1 MSMSLF
7 SRLLGRPIAASMI
20 VSSLS
25 LLGAV
30 SILRLP
36 LGLLP
41 NLASPGVTVLTRY
54 PGVSSDAIERILT
67 IPIERQMRDIPSI
80 EKILSSSSDGE
91 SRVHL
96 VFYPDSDVDIR
107 MLDVREKLFQ
117 LEDRFPR
124 EVEPPSVLRYDPS
137 NRPVFIVSFSPATA
151 NDEQFKRLREI
162 VEFQIKPAFE
172 RIRGVSEVSVGG
184 GSEREIQLQIDPH
197 RLVALQLSDQVP
209 SSLDDGNMF
218 VPAGRLNA
226 GRSLVY
232 ADSRLHSIPEIGRLL
247 VPMQFSSR
255 EGDSNRPQ
263 IPFTAFAQVRD
274 SQRDPTSLSLSN
286 GKERIS
292 LYIEKAG
299 DANTLSITEEC
310 EEELAVLSER
320 FPEIHTHTV
329 YNQGSQIKDA
339 ISQVLSACIGGVVL
353 AVAVLHLFLRRIGF
367 TLVIGIAIPASL
379 FTTFFLMF
387 LFDIEMNVMSLS
399 GLALGAGMLIDASI
413 VVCEAS
419 AKNLASASGQM
430 DAALHAIDR
439 ATASVRGEVVAST
452 LSTIIVFI
460 PLLFAD
466 HETRAL
472 YRDFTLTVSLSLI
485 TSMIFSLTVLPVF
498 LVSAARYKPT
508 LTAFQRQ
515 RRPGTRTRE
524 HRLIGT
530 MRSRL
535 SAYICQIR
543 SADFLQSERWI
554 TIYSQIAT
562 KEQRSTALIV
572 AAMLAAPVLF
582 VLADKEYMAQ
592 TESDTI
598 EASVDLDPGV
608 HLQRTRAIVENIERQ
623 ITGHPAIREI
633 NSKIESSHATLT
645 IKIDRETGTETAI
658 AELQSITDG
667 NSDAYVHY
675 ERSAE
680 GAASA
685 ELELEFFG
693 KDIGAMKQFAR
704 KFADT
709 VQGRIPEVE
718 RVILRFRDGRQ
729 DLALYPY
736 TTKNEIQ
743 GVSTSAIGRSLRQ
756 LIQGNVITKYYDS
769 TPGSEREIDVRV
781 RATDGLIETPDDI
794 LELQLP
800 GTPAPLKALLRPV
813 FEESET
819 RIYRNNRRRS
829 ISILLQFHSGSASEL
844 ARKVEQL
851 LDESSLPPE
860 TVAAFGDSYKRM
872 QANQSQMTASL
883 VLSVVLV
890 YLLLAF
896 LFENLIDPL
905 IVLTSI
911 PISLSFVLLLL
922 MLLNR
927 PLNISI
933 YIGLIMLGGI
943 VVNNAILILSE
954 IRSEG
959 RALQTIDQFMHASFR
974 RLRPIL
980 MTTSTTVLGM
990 APLLFDTGS
999 QSALWNS
1006 LAITVT
1012 SGLLFSMPAVLFMI
1026 PFLTYMQK
1034 TRSKQEI
1041 V

>member
-7 SRLLGRPIAASMI
+7 SRLLGRPVAASMI

-96 VFYPDSDVDIR
+96 VFYPDTDVDIR

-137 NRPVFIVSFSPATA
+137 NRPVFIVSFSPAAA

-197 RLVALQLSDQVP
+197 RLVALQLSDQIP

-218 VPAGRLNA
+218 VPAGRLDA
-226 GRSLVY
+226 VRSLVY
-232 ADSRLHSIPEIGRLL
+232 ADSRLRSIPEIGRLL

-255 EGDSNRPQ
+255 EREPNRPQ

-310 EEELAVLSER
+310 EQELAVITKR
-320 FPEIHTHTV
+320 FPEIQTHTV

-353 AVAVLHLFLRRIGF
+353 AVAVLHLFLRRVGF

-419 AKNLASASGQM
+419 AKNLTSASGQM
-430 DAALHAIDR
+430 VAALHAIDR

-498 LVSAARYKPT
+498 LVRAAHYQPT
-508 LTAFQRQ
+508 LTVT
-515 RRPGTRTRE
+515 GIRE
-524 HRLIGT
+524 HRLIAM

-535 SAYICQIR
+535 SVYICQIR

-554 TIYSQIAT
+554 SIYSQLAKEKRWSAT
-562 KEQRSTALIV
+562 LIV
-572 AAMLAAPVLF
+572 ASMLAAPVLF
-582 VLADKEYMAQ
+582 AFAEKEYMAQ

-645 IKIDRETGTETAI
+645 IKIDREIGTETAI

-680 GAASA
+680 GSGAA

-693 KDIGAMKQFAR
+693 KDIGAMKQFAK

-736 TTKNEIQ
+736 TIKNEIQ

-769 TPGSEREIDVRV
+769 TPGAEREVDVRV
-781 RATDGLIETPDDI
+781 RAIDGLIETPDDI

-851 LDESSLPPE
+851 LDESSMPPE
-860 TVAAFGDSYKRM
+860 TVAAFGDSYQRM
-872 QANQSQMTASL
+872 QANQTQMTASL
-883 VLSVVLV
+883 VLSIVLV

-896 LFENLIDPL
+896 LFENLVDPL

-922 MLLNR
+922 MLLDR

-943 VVNNAILILSE
+943 VVNNAILILAE
-954 IRSEG
+954 IRSEQS
-959 RALQTIDQFMHASFR
+959 ALQTIDQFMHASFR

>member
-1 MSMSLF
+1 MSMSPF
-7 SRLLGRPIAASMI
+7 SKLLGRPIAASMI

-25 LLGAV
+25 LMGLV
-30 SILRLP
+30 SIFRLP

-41 NLASPGVTVLTRY
+41 NLANPGVTVLTRY
-54 PGVSSDAIERILT
+54 PGVSSDTIERILT
-67 IPIERQMRDIPSI
+67 IPIEREMRDIPSI

-96 VFYPDSDVDIR
+96 VFYPDTDVDIR

-137 NRPVFIVSFSPATA
+137 NRPVFIVSFSPPESG
-151 NDEQFKRLREI
+151 DEPFRRLREI

-172 RIRGVSEVSVGG
+172 RIRGVSEVSIGG

-197 RLVALQLSDQVP
+197 RLVALQLTDQVT
-209 SSLDDGNMF
+209 SALDDGNMF
-218 VPAGRLNA
+218 IPAGRLDA

-232 ADSRLHSIPEIGRLL
+232 ADSRLLSIRQIGTLF
-247 VPMQFSSR
+247 VPMQTSSR
-255 EGDSNRPQ
+255 DRESRRPQ
-263 IPFTAFAQVRD
+263 IPFDAFAEVRD

-299 DANTLSITEEC
+299 DANTLSITDEC
-310 EEELAVLSER
+310 EREIASMSTR
-320 FPEIHTHTV
+320 FPDIQSHTV
-329 YNQGSQIKDA
+329 YNQGAQIKEA

-379 FTTFFLMF
+379 LTTFFLMF
-387 LFDIEMNVMSLS
+387 LFDIELNVMSLS

-419 AKNLASASGQM
+419 AKTLASATAKGTETVYAIGR
-430 DAALHAIDR
+430 AA
-439 ATASVRGEVVAST
+439 ASVRAEVVAST

-460 PLLFAD
+460 PLLFTD
-466 HETRAL
+466 HGTRAL
-472 YRDFTLTVSLSLI
+472 YRDFSVTVSLSLI

-498 LVSAARYKPT
+498 LVRAASFQQSARSP
-508 LTAFQRQ
+508 QRSLS
-515 RRPGTRTRE
+515 GIGM
-524 HRLIGT
+524 HRVFSFTG
-530 MRSRL
+530 SKA
-535 SAYICQIR
+535 SKYITYIR
-543 SADFLQSERWI
+543 SIEFFRPERWVSF
-554 TIYSQIAT
+554 YSQMG
-562 KEQRSTALIV
+562 KRKHRSIFFIGC
-572 AAMLAAPVLF
+572 AMLAAPLLF
-582 VLADKEYMAQ
+582 VLSAKEYMARA
-592 TESDTI
+592 ESDTI
-598 EASVDLDPGV
+598 EASIDLDPGI
-608 HLQRTRAIVENIERQ
+608 HLERTRAIVENIEER
-623 ITGHPAIREI
+623 IAKHPAVRET

-645 IKIDRETGTETAI
+645 IKIDNESGAELII

-675 ERSAE
+675 ERSVE
-680 GAASA
+680 GSGST

-693 KDIGAMKQFAR
+693 EDVGAMKQFA
-704 KFADT
+704 KAFADKI
-709 VQGRIPEVE
+709 QSQIPEVE

-736 TTKNEIQ
+736 SLKNEMQ
-743 GVSTSAIGRSLRQ
+743 GVSASMIGRSLRQ
-756 LIQGNVITKYYDS
+756 LLQGNVITKYYDS
-769 TPGSEREIDVRV
+769 TPGSEREIDVRIKA
-781 RATDGLIETPDDI
+781 RAGMIETPEDV

-800 GTPAPLKALLRPV
+800 GTPAPIKTLLRPV

-829 ISILLQFHSGSASEL
+829 ISILLQFQSGSAASL
-844 ARKVEQL
+844 AAKVEAL
-851 LDESSLPPE
+851 LDESTLPAE
-860 TVAAFGDSYKRM
+860 TVAAFADSYKRM
-872 QANQSQMTASL
+872 QENQKQMSISL

-896 LFENLIDPL
+896 LFENLLDPL

-911 PISLSFVLLLL
+911 PVSLSFVFLLL
-922 MLLNR
+922 MILKR

-954 IRSEG
+954 IRSEKQ
-959 RALQTIDQFMHASFR
+959 ALRTIEQFMTVSFR

-980 MTTSTTVLGM
+980 MTTGTTVLGM

-1026 PFLTYMQK
+1026 PFLAYLQK
-1034 TRSKQEI
+1034 TSSKQESI
-1041 V
+1041 

>member
-1 MSMSLF
+1 MSGF
-7 SRLLGRPIAASMI
+7 SKLLGRPVAASMI

-25 LLGAV
+25 LLGVV
-30 SILRLP
+30 SIFRLP

-41 NLASPGVTVLTRY
+41 NLASPGVTILTRY

-67 IPIERQMRDIPSI
+67 IPTERQMRDIPSI

-96 VFYPDSDVDIR
+96 VFYPDTNVDIR
-107 MLDVREKLFQ
+107 MLDVREKMFQ

-137 NRPVFIVSFSPATA
+137 NRPVFIVSFSPAKAT
-151 NDEQFKRLREI
+151 DEQFKRLREI

-197 RLVALQLSDQVP
+197 RLVALQLSEQVP

-218 VPAGRLNA
+218 VPAGRLDA

-232 ADSRLHSIPEIGRLL
+232 ADSRLRSIQEIGKLF
-247 VPMQFSSR
+247 VPMEPSSR
-255 EGDSNRPQ
+255 EQDSNRPQ
-263 IPFTAFAQVRD
+263 IPFTAFAQVLD

-299 DANTLSITEEC
+299 DANTLSITDEC
-310 EEELAVLSER
+310 EDELAVISKRFSE
-320 FPEIHTHTV
+320 IQAHTV

-353 AVAVLHLFLRRIGF
+353 AVAVLHLFLRRVGF
-367 TLVIGIAIPASL
+367 TFVIGIAIPASL
-379 FTTFFLMF
+379 LTTFFLMF
-387 LFDIEMNVMSLS
+387 LFDIELNVMSLS

-419 AKNLASASGQM
+419 AKTLVGSSNHA
-430 DAALHAIDR
+430 DEILHAIGR
-439 ATASVRGEVVAST
+439 AASSVRGEVIAST

-485 TSMIFSLTVLPVF
+485 TSMVFSLTVLPVF
-498 LVSAARYKPT
+498 LLRVARYRSIFPMT
-508 LTAFQRQ
+508 QRQ
-515 RRPGTRTRE
+515 DWPLANIRN
-524 HRLIGT
+524 HRVIT
-530 MRSRL
+530 IMRSRVL
-535 SAYICQIR
+535 EHIYKISELKI
-543 SADFLQSERWI
+543 LQTERWVAFYCQMAI
-554 TIYSQIAT
+554 REKWAV
-562 KEQRSTALIV
+562 ALISGSILV
-572 AAMLAAPVLF
+572 APFLF
-582 VLADKEYMAQ
+582 ILADKEYMAR

-598 EASVDLDPGV
+598 EASVDLDPGI
-608 HLQRTRAIVENIERQ
+608 HLEKTRAIVENIERQ
-623 ITGHPAIREI
+623 IAKHPAIREI

-645 IKIDRETGTETAI
+645 IKIDRESGAETTI
-658 AELQSITDG
+658 EELQSITDG
-667 NSDAYVHY
+667 NSDGYVHY

-680 GAASA
+680 GAGAA
-685 ELELEFFG
+685 ELELDFYGE
-693 KDIGAMKQFAR
+693 DIGAMKQFA
-704 KFADT
+704 KAFADT
-709 VQGRIPEVE
+709 IQSRIPEVE

-729 DLALYPY
+729 DLALYPH
-736 TTKNEIQ
+736 TIKNEMQ
-743 GVSTSAIGRSLRQ
+743 GVSTSVIGRSLRQ

-781 RATDGLIETPDDI
+781 RAKDGLIETPDDI

-800 GTPAPLKALLRPV
+800 GTPAPIKALVRPT

-819 RIYRNNRRRS
+819 RIFRNNRRRS
-829 ISILLQFHSGSASEL
+829 ISILLQFHSGTTTSL
-844 ARKVEQL
+844 AAKIEDL
-851 LDESSLPPE
+851 LDKNTLPPE

-872 QANQSQMTASL
+872 LANQSQMAASL
-883 VLSVVLV
+883 ILSVVLV

-896 LFENLIDPL
+896 LFEDLVDPL

-911 PISLSFVLLLL
+911 PISLSFVFLLLL
-922 MLLNR
+922 ILNR

-943 VVNNAILILSE
+943 VVNNAILILGE
-954 IRSEG
+954 IRSEQS
-959 RALQTIDQFMHASFR
+959 ALQTIDQFMHASFR

-1012 SGLLFSMPAVLFMI
+1012 SGLLFSMPAVLFII

-1034 TRSKQEI
+1034 TRSKQET

>member
-1 MSMSLF
+1 MSGF
-7 SRLLGRPIAASMI
+7 SKLLGRPVAASMI

-25 LLGAV
+25 LLGVV
-30 SILRLP
+30 SIFRLP

-41 NLASPGVTVLTRY
+41 NLASPGVTILTRY
-54 PGVSSDAIERILT
+54 PGVSSDTIERILT
-67 IPIERQMRDIPSI
+67 IPIEREMRDIPSI

-96 VFYPDSDVDIR
+96 VFYPDTDVDIR

-137 NRPVFIVSFSPATA
+137 NRPVFIVSFSPAQAT
-151 NDEQFKRLREI
+151 DEQFKRLREI

-197 RLVALQLSDQVP
+197 RLVALQLSEQVP

-218 VPAGRLNA
+218 VPAGRLDA

-232 ADSRLHSIPEIGRLL
+232 ADSRLRSIQEIGRLF
-247 VPMQFSSR
+247 VPMEPSSR
-255 EGDSNRPQ
+255 EQDSNRPQ
-263 IPFTAFAQVRD
+263 IPFTAFAQVLD

-299 DANTLSITEEC
+299 DANTLSITDEC
-310 EEELAVLSER
+310 ENELAVISKRFSE
-320 FPEIHTHTV
+320 IQTHTV

-339 ISQVLSACIGGVVL
+339 ISQVISACIGGVVL
-353 AVAVLHLFLRRIGF
+353 AVAVLHFFLRRVGF

-379 FTTFFLMF
+379 LTTFFLMF

-419 AKNLASASGQM
+419 AKTLVISSNQA
-430 DAALHAIDR
+430 DEILHAIGR
-439 ATASVRGEVVAST
+439 AAASVRGEVIAST

-472 YRDFTLTVSLSLI
+472 YRDFTLTVSLSLL

-498 LVSAARYKPT
+498 LLRVARYQSIFPMT
-508 LTAFQRQ
+508 ERQ
-515 RRPGTRTRE
+515 NWASANIGE
-524 HRLIGT
+524 HRLIAM
-530 MRSRL
+530 MRSRI
-535 SAYICQIR
+535 SDHINKIR
-543 SADFLQSERWI
+543 ELKILQTERWI
-554 TIYSQIAT
+554 AIYCQIAT
-562 KEQRSTALIV
+562 RKKWAVALIGGSI
-572 AAMLAAPVLF
+572 LAAPILF
-582 VLADKEYMAQ
+582 VLAEKEYMAR

-598 EASVDLDPGV
+598 EASVDLDPGI
-608 HLQRTRAIVENIERQ
+608 HLEKTRAIVENIERQ
-623 ITGHPAIREI
+623 IAKHPAIREI

-645 IKIDRETGTETAI
+645 IKIDRESGAETTI
-658 AELQSITDG
+658 EELQSITDG
-667 NSDAYVHY
+667 NSDGYVHF

-680 GAASA
+680 GAGGA
-685 ELELEFFG
+685 ELELDFYGE
-693 KDIGAMKQFAR
+693 DIGAMKQFA
-704 KFADT
+704 KAFADT
-709 VQGRIPEVE
+709 IQSRIPEVD

-729 DLALYPY
+729 DLALYPH
-736 TTKNEIQ
+736 TVKNEMH

-781 RATDGLIETPDDI
+781 RAKDGLIETPDDI

-800 GTPAPLKALLRPV
+800 GTPAPIKALVRPA

-829 ISILLQFHSGSASEL
+829 ISILLQFHSGTTTSL
-844 ARKVEQL
+844 AVKIEDL
-851 LDESSLPPE
+851 IDKSTLPPE
-860 TVAAFGDSYKRM
+860 TVAAFGDSYKKM
-872 QANQSQMTASL
+872 LANQSQMAASL
-883 VLSVVLV
+883 ILSVVLV

-896 LFENLIDPL
+896 LFENLVDPL

-911 PISLSFVLLLL
+911 PISLSFVFLLLL
-922 MLLNR
+922 ILNR

-943 VVNNAILILSE
+943 VVNNAILILAE
-954 IRSEG
+954 IRSEQS
-959 RALQTIDQFMHASFR
+959 ALQTIDQFMHASFR

-1006 LAITVT
+1006 LAVAVT
-1012 SGLLFSMPAVLFMI
+1012 SGLLFSMPAVLFII